1 MSDQV
6 TEVLSKFPGPVM
18 LKASWRKWARMLLI
32 GMGFVFISVL
42 LVRSDAAPTYLDKL
56 VGWTGIVFFSTWA
69 VLSAANIFSGAG
81 KLMLHDAGFE
91 VTSFFRSRSVLWR
104 DAAGFKVFLPWYMPK
119 RSACVMYDDANEKQK
134 TPLQRTIATWNA
146 SLAGHNAGLP
156 DTYGLSADELA
167 NLMNEWR
174 ELALK

>member
-6 TEVLSKFPGPVM
+6 TELLSKFPGPVT

-32 GMGFVFISVL
+32 GMGFVVLSVL
-42 LVRSDAAPTYLDKL
+42 LVQSDAAPSYLDKL
-56 VGWTGIVFFSTWA
+56 VGWTGIVVFGAGT

-91 VTSFFRSRSVLWR
+91 VTSFFRSRGALWR
-104 DAAGFKVFLPWYMPK
+104 DAAGFQVFSPWYMAK
-119 RSACVMYDDANEKQK
+119 RSACVVYDDANEKRNSLWQM
-134 TPLQRTIATWNA
+134 TLAQWYA
-146 SLAGHNAGLP
+146 SLVGRNAGLP

-167 NLMNEWR
+167 NLMNQWR
-174 ELALK
+174 ERALK